1 MILTWNDYAIASV
14 EIDGVAYSSET
25 GTVTVDIQTGTH
37 RTDVHISHLTAD
49 ELRKKIRLN

>member
-25 GTVTVDIQTGTH
+25 GTVTVDFRPGHTAQMFIF
-37 RTDVHISHLTAD
+37 HI
-49 ELRKKIRLN
+49 